1 VSDYTFCS
9 RDDVEQNILRVLREK
24 IECNRQIRAAEEAL
38 KRRNEL
44 DQEMRR
50 LLAEYGRLL

>member
-1 VSDYTFCS
+1 MSDYTFCS